1 MHLCRSVVYA
11 GVSQP
16 LSIITTW
23 DCSNYTGILVSFIF
37 REMYLT
43 VGFQMSFIKKVRAP
57 HVHGED
63 DILTIENGF
72 LSGMGFTR
80 NLRKIQK

>member
-1 MHLCRSVVYA
+1 MMHLCHFVVYA
-11 GVSQP
+11 GVSQT

-37 REMYLT
+37 RKMYLT

-57 HVHGED
+57 YVDGED
-63 DILTIENGF
+63 DTFPIENGF
-72 LSGMGFTR
+72 LSGWGSRET
-80 NLRKIQK
+80 